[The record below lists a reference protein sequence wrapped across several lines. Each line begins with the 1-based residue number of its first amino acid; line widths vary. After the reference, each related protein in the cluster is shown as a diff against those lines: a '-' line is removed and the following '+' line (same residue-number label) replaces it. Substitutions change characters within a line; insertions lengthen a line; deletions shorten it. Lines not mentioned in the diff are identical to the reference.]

1 MLLEI
6 VSPEAKLF
14 SGEITSISLP
24 GVDGHFQMLNNHAPI
39 VSILQKG
46 LVKIT
51 ATSFDFTSE
60 SKSLFTKIN
69 DLYNPKS
76 VVVPRYHPLVI
87 VRRRRVLTRNQ
98 PPIHRHHDIPVG
110 IPNNDRIN
118 IAVR

>member
-6 VSPEAKLF
+6 VSPESQLF

-51 ATSFDFTSE
+51 ATSFDFCTATE
-60 SKSLFTKIN
+60 NMFTKIN
-69 DLYNPKS
+69 DQNYTLAINSGTIEMKDNK
-76 VVVPRYHPLVI
+76 VI
-87 VRRRRVLTRNQ
+87 VLA
-98 PPIHRHHDIPVG
+98 D
-110 IPNNDRIN
+110 
-118 IAVR
+118 